1 MLFVAK
7 PSYHL
12 NHLNVR
18 KRKEFLGL
26 YLISVILI
34 LILKVIVHGGEI
46 LVALLFFAEIVGYF
60 QYARTYI
67 ERFDNLAKRI
77 LGNFCYYSE

>member
-12 NHLNVR
+12 KNLNVR

-34 LILKVIVHGGEI
+34 LLLKVIIHEGEI
-46 LVALLFFAEIVGYF
+46 LVVLLFFGEIVGYF
-60 QYARTYI
+60 QYARTYV
-67 ERFDNLAKRI
+67 ERFDNLAKGL